1 MPLLLRSQG
10 RQEIARSVYRDIYNE
25 NDYYYFFVS
34 RTQEWGDPVLG
45 DFPEQP
51 IDSVSYANT
60 SHRNMLFVKRIQAND
75 AVLMAPRHN
84 WARGTVYDQ
93 YDDAYGEYDANVDPI
108 TPASG
113 AATLSASLFYVVT
126 DEFNVYKCISNGGD
140 SESTVKPTGTDTNT
154 FETADGYIWKFMF
167 RIEAGDVTKF
177 LTTTHIPVRK
187 MAGLGEPQFD
197 VNGFIDNIS
206 VTSGGS
212 GYSTAPYVV
221 IQGDGKTAPT
231 VSIDSTTGQDAAA
244 FSICSTAGD
253 PPEDIVSSIIV
264 TNGGTGYRS
273 ALSKTFNGSSSAAV
287 SVGSDTFTISAHGFT
302 NLDLVTYSNGG
313 GTSIGGLTN
322 NRPYYVIYQGVN
334 TIKLTRSYENFS
346 SVAITN
352 TAGAFSCA
360 ATALE
365 VGDRLTITGT
375 PTVGTLAATVATSG
389 TAGQFTCGASTLAVG
404 DRVRIT
410 GTRAGT
416 GTITGYTTGTTY
428 KVSAVTGT
436 TPSVTGFTLTTEADA
451 AIVTTAGTLTG
462 LTYTTTGTITGY
474 ATNNVYKVSAVTGT
488 SPSVTGFTL
497 TTEADAAIVT
507 TTGKLVG
514 LTYTSDNSAID
525 LTSLGTGSSHTLTFE
540 GTTVSLLGGA
550 GSGATATPV
559 ISSGVITGIT
569 VTDGGT
575 GYAGARA
582 TAVLGEGA
590 SASEVDSVTINEP
603 GSGFSFANVSFIPVP
618 GTITAT
624 VATSGTAGQFTCG
637 NSTLTV
643 GSRILITGTR
653 AGTGTITGYTSG
665 TTYKVSAITGTSP
678 NVTGFTLQTSAGAAI
693 VTTAGTLTGLTYTKV
708 INETAT
714 ASAVLGFTEGGTPQ
728 ENVEAAATPG
738 TIDRIVILSGGNSY
752 ITGDAS
758 ISIVGD
764 GQDAEATLTLTDGVV
779 TDVTIT
785 NPGSGYSFAEI
796 SVVNAAEGSPGNG
809 ATFRAVLSPY
819 GGHGSN
825 PQKELFAKS
834 LSLTVSL
841 ANETSDTFLNND
853 FRQLGIIKNPR
864 IFGSSDNFTSNTGNC
879 CYVIAINSPE
889 LVDYD
894 DVITSDD
901 GGRFIVV
908 QKEDSNNNG
917 VVDRIHL
924 LPIIPKISGT
934 SILTNLTQELS
945 LGSPVADTFN
955 IGTVVSPILVAVL
968 EPEVDNRTGEIIYLD
983 NRIKIIRT
991 SDQVEKIRALINF

>member
-1 MPLLLRSQG
+1 
-10 RQEIARSVYRDIYNE
+10 
-25 NDYYYFFVS
+25 
-34 RTQEWGDPVLG
+34 
-45 DFPEQP
+45 
-51 IDSVSYANT
+51 
-60 SHRNMLFVKRIQAND
+60 MLFVKRIQAND
-75 AVLMAPRHN
+75 AVLMAPRYN
-84 WARGTVYDQ
+84 WALGTVYDQ
-93 YDDAYGEYDANVDPI
+93 YDDAYGETDANDDPI
-108 TPASG
+108 NSYSSVSTLN
-113 AATLSASLFYVVT
+113 AALFYVVT

-154 FETADGYIWKFMF
+154 FETSDGYIWKFMF
-167 RIEAGDVTKF
+167 RVEAGDVTKF

-253 PPEDIVSSIIV
+253 PPVDIVSSIIV
-264 TNGGTGYRS
+264 TNGGSGYRS
-273 ALSKTFNGSSSAAV
+273 QVSKTFNGSSSAAV
-287 SVGSDTFTISAHGFT
+287 SVSNNTISITSHGFT
-302 NLDLVTYSNGG
+302 DLDLVTYSNGG

-322 NRPYYVIYQGVN
+322 DRPYYVIYIGAN
-334 TIKLTRSYENFS
+334 TIKLATSYEN
-346 SVAITN
+346 ADN
-352 TAGAFSCA
+352 
-360 ATALE
+360 
-365 VGDRLTITGT
+365 
-375 PTVGTLAATVATSG
+375 
-389 TAGQFTCGASTLAVG
+389 AV
-404 DRVRIT
+404 
-410 GTRAGT
+410 
-416 GTITGYTTGTTY
+416 
-428 KVSAVTGT
+428 
-436 TPSVTGFTLTTEADA
+436 
-451 AIVTTAGTLTG
+451 
-462 LTYTTTGTITGY
+462 
-474 ATNNVYKVSAVTGT
+474 
-488 SPSVTGFTL
+488 
-497 TTEADAAIVT
+497 
-507 TTGKLVG
+507 
-514 LTYTSDNSAID
+514 AID

-582 TAVLGEGA
+582 TAVLGTGA

-624 VATSGTAGQFTCG
+624 VATSGTGGQFTCG

-643 GSRILITGTR
+643 GSHILITGTR

-665 TTYKVSAITGTSP
+665 TTYKVSAVTGTSP

-738 TIDRIVILSGGNSY
+738 TIDRIAILTGGNSY
-752 ITGDAS
+752 IAGDAS

-779 TDVTIT
+779 TGITIT

-796 SVVNAAEGSPGNG
+796 SVVNAAEGSPGSG

>member
-34 RTQEWGDPVLG
+34 RTLEWEDEE
-45 DFPEQP
+45 DPEQP

-60 SHRNMLFVKRIQAND
+60 SHRNTLFVKRIQASD
-75 AVLMAPRHN
+75 VVLMAPRYN
-84 WARGTVYDQ
+84 WTLGTVYDQ
-93 YDDAYGEYDANVDPI
+93 YDDAYGETDANDDLISPY
-108 TPASG
+108 SG
-113 AATLSASLFYVVT
+113 LSKKLNTAEFYVVT
-126 DEFNVYKCISNGGD
+126 DEYNVYKCISNGED

-154 FETADGYIWKFMF
+154 IETSDGYIWKFMF
-167 RIEAGDVTKF
+167 RVEAGDVTKF
-177 LTTTHIPVRK
+177 LTATHIPVRK

-197 VNGFIDNIS
+197 VNGFVDNIS

-221 IQGDGKTAPT
+221 IQGDGKTTPT
-231 VSIDSTTGQDAAA
+231 VTIDSTTGQDASA
-244 FSICSTAGD
+244 FSICSTNGSS
-253 PPEDIVSSIIV
+253 EDIVSSIIV

-273 ALSKTFNGSSSAAV
+273 QVSKTFNGSSSAAV

-302 NLDLVTYSNGG
+302 DLDLVTYSNGG

-322 NRPYYVIYQGVN
+322 NRPYYVIYVGAN
-334 TIKLTRSYENFS
+334 TIKL
-346 SVAITN
+346 
-352 TAGAFSCA
+352 
-360 ATALE
+360 
-365 VGDRLTITGT
+365 
-375 PTVGTLAATVATSG
+375 ATSYDN
-389 TAGQFTCGASTLAVG
+389 ADDAV
-404 DRVRIT
+404 
-410 GTRAGT
+410 
-416 GTITGYTTGTTY
+416 
-428 KVSAVTGT
+428 
-436 TPSVTGFTLTTEADA
+436 
-451 AIVTTAGTLTG
+451 
-462 LTYTTTGTITGY
+462 
-474 ATNNVYKVSAVTGT
+474 
-488 SPSVTGFTL
+488 
-497 TTEADAAIVT
+497 
-507 TTGKLVG
+507 
-514 LTYTSDNSAID
+514 AID

-550 GSGATATPV
+550 GSGATASAV

-569 VTDGGT
+569 VTDGGS

-582 TAVLGEGA
+582 TAVLGTGA
-590 SASEVDSVTINEP
+590 SASEVASVTVNEP

-624 VATSGTAGQFTCG
+624 VATSGTGGQFTCG

-643 GSRILITGTR
+643 GSHILITGTR
-653 AGTGTITGYTSG
+653 AGTGTITGYATG

-678 NVTGFTLQTSAGAAI
+678 NVTGFTLQTSAGVAI

-714 ASAVLGFTEGGTPQ
+714 ASAILGFTEGGTPQ
-728 ENVEAAATPG
+728 ENVEAAAIPG

-752 ITGDAS
+752 TPGDAS

-779 TDVTIT
+779 TDVAIT

-796 SVVNAAEGSPGNG
+796 SVVNAAEGSPGSG

-853 FRQLGIIKNPR
+853 FRQLGVIKNPR

-879 CYVIAINSPE
+879 CYVIAINNLA

-901 GGRFIVV
+901 GGKFIVV
-908 QKEDSNNNG
+908 QKEDSNNDG

-924 LPIIPKISGT
+924 LPIIPRISSS
-934 SILTNLTQELS
+934 SILTNETQEVS
-945 LGSPVADTFN
+945 LGSPVEFN
-955 IGTVVSPILVAVL
+955 IGTVLVPDMVDYL

>member
-34 RTQEWGDPVLG
+34 RTLEWEDEE
-45 DFPEQP
+45 DPEQP
-51 IDSVSYANT
+51 IDSVSYSNT
-60 SHRNMLFVKRIQAND
+60 SHRNTLFVKRIQASD
-75 AVLMAPRHN
+75 AVLMAPRYN
-84 WARGTVYDQ
+84 WTLGTVYDQ
-93 YDDAYGEYDANVDPI
+93 YDDAYGETDANDDSI

-113 AATLSASLFYVVT
+113 AATLSASLFYVIT
-126 DEFNVYKCISNGGD
+126 DEYNVYKCISNGD
-140 SESTVKPTGTDTNT
+140 AAVSTVKPTGTDTNS
-154 FETADGYIWKFMF
+154 FETSDGYIWKFMF
-167 RIEAGDVTKF
+167 RVEAGDVTKF
-177 LTTTHIPVRK
+177 LTPTHIPVRK

-197 VNGFIDNIS
+197 VNGFVDGIS

-231 VSIDSTTGQDAAA
+231 VIIDSTTGEDAYA
-244 FSICSTAGD
+244 FSTCSTNGSG
-253 PPEDIVSSIIV
+253 EDVVSSIIV

-273 ALSKTFNGSSSAAV
+273 TVSKTFIGSSSGVV
-287 SVGSDTFTISAHGFT
+287 SVANNTLSITAHGFT
-302 NLDLVTYSNGG
+302 DLDLVKYSNGG

-322 NRPYYVIYQGVN
+322 DRSYYVIYIGAN
-334 TIKLTRSYENFS
+334 TIKLATSYEN
-346 SVAITN
+346 
-352 TAGAFSCA
+352 
-360 ATALE
+360 
-365 VGDRLTITGT
+365 
-375 PTVGTLAATVATSG
+375 
-389 TAGQFTCGASTLAVG
+389 
-404 DRVRIT
+404 
-410 GTRAGT
+410 
-416 GTITGYTTGTTY
+416 
-428 KVSAVTGT
+428 
-436 TPSVTGFTLTTEADA
+436 ADDD
-451 AIVTTAGTLTG
+451 V
-462 LTYTTTGTITGY
+462 
-474 ATNNVYKVSAVTGT
+474 
-488 SPSVTGFTL
+488 
-497 TTEADAAIVT
+497 
-507 TTGKLVG
+507 
-514 LTYTSDNSAID
+514 AID
-525 LTSLGTGSSHTLTFE
+525 LTSVGTGSAHTLTFQ
-540 GTTVSLLGGA
+540 GTTVSLSGGA

-559 ISSGVITGIT
+559 ISGGVITGIT
-569 VTDGGT
+569 VTNGGT

-582 TAVLGEGA
+582 TAVLGSGA
-590 SASEVDSVTINEP
+590 TADEVISVTVTEA

-643 GSRILITGTR
+643 GSHILITGTL

-714 ASAVLGFTEGGTPQ
+714 ASAILGFTEGGTLQ
-728 ENVEAAATPG
+728 ENVESAATPG

-796 SVVNAAEGSPGNG
+796 SVVNEAEASPGNG

-841 ANETSDTFLNND
+841 TNETSDTFLNND

-924 LPIIPKISGT
+924 LPIIPKISST
-934 SILTNLTQELS
+934 SILTNATQEVS
-945 LGSPVADTFN
+945 LGSPVEFN
-955 IGTVVSPILVAVL
+955 NGTVIVPDMVDYL

>member
-1 MPLLLRSQG
+1 
-10 RQEIARSVYRDIYNE
+10 
-25 NDYYYFFVS
+25 
-34 RTQEWGDPVLG
+34 
-45 DFPEQP
+45 
-51 IDSVSYANT
+51 
-60 SHRNMLFVKRIQAND
+60 MLFVKRIQAND

-93 YDDAYGEYDANVDPI
+93 YDDAYGETDANDDPI
-108 TPASG
+108 TSHSG
-113 AATLSASLFYVVT
+113 VSTLTASLFYVVT
-126 DEFNVYKCISNGGD
+126 DDFNVYKCISNGEN

-154 FETADGYIWKFMF
+154 FETSDGYIWKFMF

-177 LTTTHIPVRK
+177 LTATHIPVRK

-197 VNGFIDNIS
+197 VNGFIDNVS
-206 VTSGGS
+206 VTSGGA
-212 GYSTAPYVV
+212 GYSAAPYVI

-244 FSICSTAGD
+244 FSICSTNGSN
-253 PPEDIVSSIIV
+253 EDIVSSIIV
-264 TNGGTGYRS
+264 TNGGSGYRS
-273 ALSKTFNGSSSAAV
+273 QVSKTFNGSSSAAV
-287 SVGSDTFTISAHGFT
+287 SVSNNTISITSHGFT
-302 NLDLVTYSNGG
+302 DLDLVTYSNGG

-322 NRPYYVIYQGVN
+322 DRPYYVIYINAN
-334 TIKLTRSYENFS
+334 TIKL
-346 SVAITN
+346 
-352 TAGAFSCA
+352 
-360 ATALE
+360 
-365 VGDRLTITGT
+365 
-375 PTVGTLAATVATSG
+375 ATSYDN
-389 TAGQFTCGASTLAVG
+389 ADNAV
-404 DRVRIT
+404 
-410 GTRAGT
+410 
-416 GTITGYTTGTTY
+416 
-428 KVSAVTGT
+428 
-436 TPSVTGFTLTTEADA
+436 
-451 AIVTTAGTLTG
+451 
-462 LTYTTTGTITGY
+462 
-474 ATNNVYKVSAVTGT
+474 
-488 SPSVTGFTL
+488 
-497 TTEADAAIVT
+497 
-507 TTGKLVG
+507 
-514 LTYTSDNSAID
+514 AID
-525 LTSLGTGSSHTLTFE
+525 LTSLGNGSSHTLTFE

-550 GSGATATPV
+550 GSGATATPI

-582 TAVLGEGA
+582 TAVLGTGGTA
-590 SASEVDSVTINEP
+590 DEVVSVTVNEP
-603 GSGFSFANVSFIPVP
+603 GSGFSFANVSFIPVA
-618 GTITAT
+618 GDTIT
-624 VATSGTAGQFTCG
+624 
-637 NSTLTV
+637 
-643 GSRILITGTR
+643 
-653 AGTGTITGYTSG
+653 
-665 TTYKVSAITGTSP
+665 
-678 NVTGFTLQTSAGAAI
+678 
-693 VTTAGTLTGLTYTKV
+693 
-708 INETAT
+708 ETAT

-764 GQDAEATLTLTDGVV
+764 GQDAEATLTLVDGVV
-779 TDVTIT
+779 TGVIIT

-809 ATFRAVLSPY
+809 ATFRAIISPY

-864 IFGSSDNFTSNTGNC
+864 IFDSSDNFTSNTGNC
-879 CYVIAINSPE
+879 CYVIAINNPE
-889 LVDYD
+889 DVDYD
-894 DVITSDD
+894 DVIESDD

-945 LGSPVADTFN
+945 LGSPVPETFN
-955 IGTVVSPILVAVL
+955 IGTVITPILVAVL
-968 EPEVDNRTGEIIYLD
+968 EPEVDNRTGEIMYLD

>member
-1 MPLLLRSQG
+1 
-10 RQEIARSVYRDIYNE
+10 
-25 NDYYYFFVS
+25 
-34 RTQEWGDPVLG
+34 
-45 DFPEQP
+45 
-51 IDSVSYANT
+51 
-60 SHRNMLFVKRIQAND
+60 MLFVKRIQAND

-93 YDDAYGEYDANVDPI
+93 YDDAYGETDANDDPI
-108 TPASG
+108 TSHSG
-113 AATLSASLFYVVT
+113 VSTLTASLFYVVT
-126 DEFNVYKCISNGGD
+126 DDFNVYKCISNGEN

-154 FETADGYIWKFMF
+154 FETSDGYIWKFMF

-177 LTTTHIPVRK
+177 LTATHIPVRK

-197 VNGFIDNIS
+197 VNGFIDNVS
-206 VTSGGS
+206 VTSGGA
-212 GYSTAPYVV
+212 GYSAAPYVI

-244 FSICSTAGD
+244 FSICSTNGSN
-253 PPEDIVSSIIV
+253 EDIVSSIIV
-264 TNGGTGYRS
+264 TNGGSGYRS
-273 ALSKTFNGSSSAAV
+273 QVSKTFNGSSSAAV
-287 SVGSDTFTISAHGFT
+287 SVSNNTISITSHGFT
-302 NLDLVTYSNGG
+302 DLDLVTYSNGG

-322 NRPYYVIYQGVN
+322 DRPYYVIYINAN
-334 TIKLTRSYENFS
+334 TIKL
-346 SVAITN
+346 
-352 TAGAFSCA
+352 
-360 ATALE
+360 
-365 VGDRLTITGT
+365 
-375 PTVGTLAATVATSG
+375 ATSYDN
-389 TAGQFTCGASTLAVG
+389 ADNAV
-404 DRVRIT
+404 
-410 GTRAGT
+410 
-416 GTITGYTTGTTY
+416 
-428 KVSAVTGT
+428 
-436 TPSVTGFTLTTEADA
+436 
-451 AIVTTAGTLTG
+451 
-462 LTYTTTGTITGY
+462 
-474 ATNNVYKVSAVTGT
+474 
-488 SPSVTGFTL
+488 
-497 TTEADAAIVT
+497 
-507 TTGKLVG
+507 
-514 LTYTSDNSAID
+514 AID
-525 LTSLGTGSSHTLTFE
+525 LTSLGNGSSHTLTFE

-550 GSGATATPV
+550 GSGATATPI

-582 TAVLGEGA
+582 TAVLGTGGTA
-590 SASEVDSVTINEP
+590 DEVVSVTVNEP
-603 GSGFSFANVSFIPVP
+603 GSGFSFANVSFIPVA
-618 GTITAT
+618 GDTIT
-624 VATSGTAGQFTCG
+624 
-637 NSTLTV
+637 
-643 GSRILITGTR
+643 
-653 AGTGTITGYTSG
+653 
-665 TTYKVSAITGTSP
+665 
-678 NVTGFTLQTSAGAAI
+678 
-693 VTTAGTLTGLTYTKV
+693 
-708 INETAT
+708 ETAT

-779 TDVTIT
+779 TGVIIT

-809 ATFRAVLSPY
+809 ATFRAIISPY

-864 IFGSSDNFTSNTGNC
+864 IFDSSDNFTSNTGNC
-879 CYVIAINSPE
+879 CYVIAINNPE
-889 LVDYD
+889 DVDYD
-894 DVITSDD
+894 DVIESDD

-945 LGSPVADTFN
+945 LGSPVPETFN
-955 IGTVVSPILVAVL
+955 IGTVITPILVAVL
-968 EPEVDNRTGEIIYLD
+968 EPEVDNRTGEIMYLD

>member
-34 RTQEWGDPVLG
+34 RTQEWADEE
-45 DFPEQP
+45 DPEQP
-51 IDSVSYANT
+51 IDSVSYSNT

-84 WARGTVYDQ
+84 WALGTVYDQ
-93 YDDAYGEYDANVDPI
+93 YDDAYGETDANDDLI
-108 TPASG
+108 TPYSAGST
-113 AATLSASLFYVVT
+113 TLNTAVFYVVT
-126 DEFNVYKCISNGGD
+126 DEYNVYKCISNGGD

-154 FETADGYIWKFMF
+154 FETSDGYIWKFMF
-167 RIEAGDVTKF
+167 RVEAGDVTKF

-253 PPEDIVSSIIV
+253 PPVDIVSSIIV
-264 TNGGTGYRS
+264 TNGGSGYRS
-273 ALSKTFNGSSSAAV
+273 QVSKTFNGSSSAAV
-287 SVGSDTFTISAHGFT
+287 SVSNNTISITSHGFT
-302 NLDLVTYSNGG
+302 DLDLVTYSNGG

-322 NRPYYVIYQGVN
+322 DRPYYVIYIGAN
-334 TIKLTRSYENFS
+334 TIKLATSYEN
-346 SVAITN
+346 ADN
-352 TAGAFSCA
+352 
-360 ATALE
+360 
-365 VGDRLTITGT
+365 
-375 PTVGTLAATVATSG
+375 
-389 TAGQFTCGASTLAVG
+389 AV
-404 DRVRIT
+404 
-410 GTRAGT
+410 
-416 GTITGYTTGTTY
+416 
-428 KVSAVTGT
+428 
-436 TPSVTGFTLTTEADA
+436 
-451 AIVTTAGTLTG
+451 
-462 LTYTTTGTITGY
+462 
-474 ATNNVYKVSAVTGT
+474 
-488 SPSVTGFTL
+488 
-497 TTEADAAIVT
+497 
-507 TTGKLVG
+507 
-514 LTYTSDNSAID
+514 AID

-624 VATSGTAGQFTCG
+624 VATSGTGGQFTCG

-643 GSRILITGTR
+643 GSHILITGTR

-665 TTYKVSAITGTSP
+665 TTYKVSAVTGTSP

-752 ITGDAS
+752 ISGDAS
-758 ISIVGD
+758 ISIIGD
-764 GQDAEATLTLTDGVV
+764 GQDAEATLTLNDGVV

-809 ATFRAVLSPY
+809 ATFRAVVSPY

>member
-34 RTQEWGDPVLG
+34 RTQEWADEE
-45 DFPEQP
+45 DPEQP
-51 IDSVSYANT
+51 IDSVSYSNT

-84 WARGTVYDQ
+84 WALGTVYDQ
-93 YDDAYGEYDANVDPI
+93 YDDAYGETDANDDLI
-108 TPASG
+108 TPYSAGST
-113 AATLSASLFYVVT
+113 TLNTAVFYVVT
-126 DEFNVYKCISNGGD
+126 DEYNVYKCISNGGD

-154 FETADGYIWKFMF
+154 FETSDGYIWKFMF
-167 RIEAGDVTKF
+167 RVEAGDVTKF

-253 PPEDIVSSIIV
+253 PPVDIVSSIIV
-264 TNGGTGYRS
+264 TNGGSGYRS
-273 ALSKTFNGSSSAAV
+273 QVSKTFNGSSSAAV
-287 SVGSDTFTISAHGFT
+287 SVSNNTISITSHGFT
-302 NLDLVTYSNGG
+302 DLDLVTYSNGG
-313 GTSIGGLTN
+313 GTSIGGLSN
-322 NRPYYVIYQGVN
+322 DRPYYVIYIGAN
-334 TIKLTRSYENFS
+334 TIKLATSYEN
-346 SVAITN
+346 ADN
-352 TAGAFSCA
+352 
-360 ATALE
+360 
-365 VGDRLTITGT
+365 
-375 PTVGTLAATVATSG
+375 
-389 TAGQFTCGASTLAVG
+389 AV
-404 DRVRIT
+404 
-410 GTRAGT
+410 
-416 GTITGYTTGTTY
+416 
-428 KVSAVTGT
+428 
-436 TPSVTGFTLTTEADA
+436 
-451 AIVTTAGTLTG
+451 
-462 LTYTTTGTITGY
+462 
-474 ATNNVYKVSAVTGT
+474 
-488 SPSVTGFTL
+488 
-497 TTEADAAIVT
+497 
-507 TTGKLVG
+507 
-514 LTYTSDNSAID
+514 AID

-624 VATSGTAGQFTCG
+624 VATSGTGGQFTCG

-643 GSRILITGTR
+643 GSHILITGTR

-665 TTYKVSAITGTSP
+665 TTYKVSAVTGTSP

-752 ITGDAS
+752 ISGDAS
-758 ISIVGD
+758 ISIIGD
-764 GQDAEATLTLTDGVV
+764 GQDAEATLTLNDGVV

-809 ATFRAVLSPY
+809 ATFRAVVSPY

>member
-1 MPLLLRSQG
+1 
-10 RQEIARSVYRDIYNE
+10 
-25 NDYYYFFVS
+25 
-34 RTQEWGDPVLG
+34 
-45 DFPEQP
+45 
-51 IDSVSYANT
+51 
-60 SHRNMLFVKRIQAND
+60 MLFVKRIQAND

-84 WARGTVYDQ
+84 WALGTVYDQ
-93 YDDAYGEYDANVDPI
+93 YDDAYGETDANDDLI
-108 TPASG
+108 TPYSAGST
-113 AATLSASLFYVVT
+113 TLNTAVFYVVT
-126 DEFNVYKCISNGGD
+126 DEYNVYKCISNGGD

-154 FETADGYIWKFMF
+154 FETSDGYIWKFMF
-167 RIEAGDVTKF
+167 RVEAGDVTKF

-253 PPEDIVSSIIV
+253 PPVDIVSSIIV
-264 TNGGTGYRS
+264 TNGGSGYRS
-273 ALSKTFNGSSSAAV
+273 QVSKTFNGSSSAAV
-287 SVGSDTFTISAHGFT
+287 SVSNNTISITSHGFT
-302 NLDLVTYSNGG
+302 DLDLVTYSNGG

-322 NRPYYVIYQGVN
+322 DRPYYVIYIGAN
-334 TIKLTRSYENFS
+334 TIKLATSYEN
-346 SVAITN
+346 ADN
-352 TAGAFSCA
+352 
-360 ATALE
+360 
-365 VGDRLTITGT
+365 
-375 PTVGTLAATVATSG
+375 
-389 TAGQFTCGASTLAVG
+389 AV
-404 DRVRIT
+404 
-410 GTRAGT
+410 
-416 GTITGYTTGTTY
+416 
-428 KVSAVTGT
+428 
-436 TPSVTGFTLTTEADA
+436 
-451 AIVTTAGTLTG
+451 
-462 LTYTTTGTITGY
+462 
-474 ATNNVYKVSAVTGT
+474 
-488 SPSVTGFTL
+488 
-497 TTEADAAIVT
+497 
-507 TTGKLVG
+507 
-514 LTYTSDNSAID
+514 AID

-624 VATSGTAGQFTCG
+624 VATSGTGGQFTCG

-643 GSRILITGTR
+643 GSHILITGTR

-665 TTYKVSAITGTSP
+665 TTYKVSAVTGTSP

-752 ITGDAS
+752 ISGDAS
-758 ISIVGD
+758 ISIIGD
-764 GQDAEATLTLTDGVV
+764 GQDAEATLTLNDGVV

-809 ATFRAVLSPY
+809 ATFRAVVSPY

>member
-34 RTQEWGDPVLG
+34 RTQEWADEE
-45 DFPEQP
+45 DPEQP
-51 IDSVSYANT
+51 IDSVSYSNT

-75 AVLMAPRHN
+75 AVLMAPRYN
-84 WARGTVYDQ
+84 WALGTVYDQ
-93 YDDAYGEYDANVDPI
+93 YDDAYGETDANDDPI
-108 TPASG
+108 NSYSSVSTLN
-113 AATLSASLFYVVT
+113 AALFYVVT

-154 FETADGYIWKFMF
+154 FETSDGYIWKFMF
-167 RIEAGDVTKF
+167 RVEAGDVTKF

-253 PPEDIVSSIIV
+253 PPVDIVSSIIV
-264 TNGGTGYRS
+264 TNGGSGYRS
-273 ALSKTFNGSSSAAV
+273 QVSKTFNGSSSAAV
-287 SVGSDTFTISAHGFT
+287 SVSNNTISITSHGFT
-302 NLDLVTYSNGG
+302 DLDLVTYSNGG
-313 GTSIGGLTN
+313 GTSIGGLSN
-322 NRPYYVIYQGVN
+322 DRPYYVIYIGAN
-334 TIKLTRSYENFS
+334 TIKLATSYEN
-346 SVAITN
+346 ADN
-352 TAGAFSCA
+352 
-360 ATALE
+360 
-365 VGDRLTITGT
+365 
-375 PTVGTLAATVATSG
+375 
-389 TAGQFTCGASTLAVG
+389 AV
-404 DRVRIT
+404 
-410 GTRAGT
+410 
-416 GTITGYTTGTTY
+416 
-428 KVSAVTGT
+428 
-436 TPSVTGFTLTTEADA
+436 
-451 AIVTTAGTLTG
+451 
-462 LTYTTTGTITGY
+462 
-474 ATNNVYKVSAVTGT
+474 
-488 SPSVTGFTL
+488 
-497 TTEADAAIVT
+497 
-507 TTGKLVG
+507 
-514 LTYTSDNSAID
+514 AID

-624 VATSGTAGQFTCG
+624 VATSGTGGQFTCG

-643 GSRILITGTR
+643 GSHILITGTR

-665 TTYKVSAITGTSP
+665 TTYKVSAVTGTSP

-752 ITGDAS
+752 ISGDAS
-758 ISIVGD
+758 ISIIGD
-764 GQDAEATLTLTDGVV
+764 GQDAEATLTLNDGVV

-809 ATFRAVLSPY
+809 ATFRAVVSPY

>member
-34 RTQEWGDPVLG
+34 RTQEWADEE
-45 DFPEQP
+45 DPEQP
-51 IDSVSYANT
+51 IDSVSYSNT

-93 YDDAYGEYDANVDPI
+93 YDDAYGETDANDDPI
-108 TPASG
+108 TSHSG
-113 AATLSASLFYVVT
+113 VSTLTASLFYVVT
-126 DEFNVYKCISNGGD
+126 DDFNVYKCISNGEN

-154 FETADGYIWKFMF
+154 FETSDGYIWKFMF

-177 LTTTHIPVRK
+177 LTATHIPVRK

-197 VNGFIDNIS
+197 VNGFIDNVS
-206 VTSGGS
+206 VTSGGA
-212 GYSTAPYVV
+212 GYSAAPYVV

-244 FSICSTAGD
+244 FSICSTNGSN
-253 PPEDIVSSIIV
+253 EDIVSSIIV
-264 TNGGTGYRS
+264 TNGGSGYRS
-273 ALSKTFNGSSSAAV
+273 QVSKTFNGSSSAAV
-287 SVGSDTFTISAHGFT
+287 SVSNNTISITSHGFT
-302 NLDLVTYSNGG
+302 DLDLVTYSNGG

-322 NRPYYVIYQGVN
+322 DRSYYVIYIGAN
-334 TIKLTRSYENFS
+334 TIKLATSYEN
-346 SVAITN
+346 ADN
-352 TAGAFSCA
+352 
-360 ATALE
+360 
-365 VGDRLTITGT
+365 
-375 PTVGTLAATVATSG
+375 
-389 TAGQFTCGASTLAVG
+389 AV
-404 DRVRIT
+404 
-410 GTRAGT
+410 
-416 GTITGYTTGTTY
+416 
-428 KVSAVTGT
+428 
-436 TPSVTGFTLTTEADA
+436 
-451 AIVTTAGTLTG
+451 
-462 LTYTTTGTITGY
+462 
-474 ATNNVYKVSAVTGT
+474 
-488 SPSVTGFTL
+488 
-497 TTEADAAIVT
+497 
-507 TTGKLVG
+507 
-514 LTYTSDNSAID
+514 AID
-525 LTSLGTGSSHTLTFE
+525 LTSLGNGSGHTLTFE

-550 GSGATATPV
+550 GSGATATPI

-582 TAVLGEGA
+582 TAVLGTGGTA
-590 SASEVDSVTINEP
+590 DEVVSVTVNEP
-603 GSGFSFANVSFIPVP
+603 GSGFSFANVSFIPIA
-618 GTITAT
+618 GDTIT
-624 VATSGTAGQFTCG
+624 
-637 NSTLTV
+637 
-643 GSRILITGTR
+643 
-653 AGTGTITGYTSG
+653 
-665 TTYKVSAITGTSP
+665 
-678 NVTGFTLQTSAGAAI
+678 
-693 VTTAGTLTGLTYTKV
+693 
-708 INETAT
+708 ETAT

-764 GQDAEATLTLTDGVV
+764 GQDAEATLTLVDGVV
-779 TDVTIT
+779 TGVIIT

-809 ATFRAVLSPY
+809 ATFRAIISPY

-879 CYVIAINSPE
+879 CYVIAINNPE
-889 LVDYD
+889 DVDYD
-894 DVITSDD
+894 DVIESDD

-945 LGSPVADTFN
+945 LGSPVPETFN
-955 IGTVVSPILVAVL
+955 IGTVITPILVAVL
-968 EPEVDNRTGEIIYLD
+968 EPEVDNRTGEIMYLD

>member
-34 RTQEWGDPVLG
+34 RTLEWEDEE
-45 DFPEQP
+45 DPEQP
-51 IDSVSYANT
+51 IDSVSYSNT
-60 SHRNMLFVKRIQAND
+60 SHRNTLFVKRIQASD
-75 AVLMAPRHN
+75 AVLMAPRYN
-84 WARGTVYDQ
+84 WTLGTVYDQ
-93 YDDAYGEYDANVDPI
+93 YDDAYGETDANDDSI

-113 AATLSASLFYVVT
+113 AATLSASLFYVIT
-126 DEFNVYKCISNGGD
+126 DEYNVYKCISNGD
-140 SESTVKPTGTDTNT
+140 AAVSTVKPTGTDTNS
-154 FETADGYIWKFMF
+154 FETSDGYIWKFMF
-167 RIEAGDVTKF
+167 RVEAGDVTKF
-177 LTTTHIPVRK
+177 LTPTHIPVRK

-197 VNGFIDNIS
+197 VNGFVDGIS

-231 VSIDSTTGQDAAA
+231 VIIDSTTGEDAYA
-244 FSICSTAGD
+244 FSTCSTNGSG
-253 PPEDIVSSIIV
+253 EDVVSSIIV

-273 ALSKTFNGSSSAAV
+273 TVSKTFIGSSSGVV
-287 SVGSDTFTISAHGFT
+287 SVANNTLSITAHGFT
-302 NLDLVTYSNGG
+302 DLDLVKYSNGG

-322 NRPYYVIYQGVN
+322 DRSYYVIYIGAN
-334 TIKLTRSYENFS
+334 TIKLATSYEN
-346 SVAITN
+346 
-352 TAGAFSCA
+352 
-360 ATALE
+360 
-365 VGDRLTITGT
+365 
-375 PTVGTLAATVATSG
+375 
-389 TAGQFTCGASTLAVG
+389 
-404 DRVRIT
+404 
-410 GTRAGT
+410 
-416 GTITGYTTGTTY
+416 
-428 KVSAVTGT
+428 
-436 TPSVTGFTLTTEADA
+436 ADDD
-451 AIVTTAGTLTG
+451 V
-462 LTYTTTGTITGY
+462 
-474 ATNNVYKVSAVTGT
+474 
-488 SPSVTGFTL
+488 
-497 TTEADAAIVT
+497 
-507 TTGKLVG
+507 
-514 LTYTSDNSAID
+514 AID
-525 LTSLGTGSSHTLTFE
+525 LTSVGTGSAHTLTFQ
-540 GTTVSLLGGA
+540 GTTVSLSGGA

-559 ISSGVITGIT
+559 ISGGVITGIT
-569 VTDGGT
+569 VTNGGT

-582 TAVLGEGA
+582 TAVLGSGA
-590 SASEVDSVTINEP
+590 TADEVISVTVTEA

-643 GSRILITGTR
+643 GSHILITGTL

-714 ASAVLGFTEGGTPQ
+714 ASAILGYTEGGTPQ

-752 ITGDAS
+752 TAGDAS

-764 GQDAEATLTLTDGVV
+764 GQDAEATLTLDDGVV

-796 SVVNAAEGSPGNG
+796 SVVNEAEASPGNG

-841 ANETSDTFLNND
+841 TNETSDTFLNND

-924 LPIIPKISGT
+924 LPIIPKISST
-934 SILTNLTQELS
+934 SILTNATQEVS
-945 LGSPVADTFN
+945 LGSPVEFN
-955 IGTVVSPILVAVL
+955 NGTVIVPDMVDYL

>member
-34 RTQEWGDPVLG
+34 RTLEWTDEE
-45 DFPEQP
+45 DPEQP
-51 IDSVSYANT
+51 IDSVSYSNT
-60 SHRNMLFVKRIQAND
+60 SHRNTLFVKRIQAND
-75 AVLMAPRHN
+75 AVLMAPRYN
-84 WARGTVYDQ
+84 WALGTVYDQ
-93 YDDAYGEYDANVDPI
+93 YDDAYGETDANDDPI
-108 TPASG
+108 TSHSG
-113 AATLSASLFYVVT
+113 VSTLSAALFYVVT
-126 DEFNVYKCISNGGD
+126 DEYNVYKCISNGGD

-154 FETADGYIWKFMF
+154 FETSDGYVWKFMF
-167 RIEAGDVTKF
+167 RVEAGDVTKF
-177 LTTTHIPVRK
+177 LTATHIPVRK

-221 IQGDGKTAPT
+221 IQGDGKTTPT
-231 VSIDSTTGQDAAA
+231 VTIDSTTGQDASA
-244 FSICSTAGD
+244 FSICSTNGSS
-253 PPEDIVSSIIV
+253 EDIVSSIIV

-273 ALSKTFNGSSSAAV
+273 QVSKTFDGSSSAAV
-287 SVGSDTFTISAHGFT
+287 SVGSDTLSITAHGFT
-302 NLDLVTYSNGG
+302 DLDLVTYSNGG

-322 NRPYYVIYQGVN
+322 DRPYYVIYIGAN
-334 TIKLTRSYENFS
+334 TIKLATSYEN
-346 SVAITN
+346 ADN
-352 TAGAFSCA
+352 
-360 ATALE
+360 
-365 VGDRLTITGT
+365 
-375 PTVGTLAATVATSG
+375 
-389 TAGQFTCGASTLAVG
+389 AV
-404 DRVRIT
+404 
-410 GTRAGT
+410 
-416 GTITGYTTGTTY
+416 
-428 KVSAVTGT
+428 
-436 TPSVTGFTLTTEADA
+436 
-451 AIVTTAGTLTG
+451 
-462 LTYTTTGTITGY
+462 
-474 ATNNVYKVSAVTGT
+474 
-488 SPSVTGFTL
+488 
-497 TTEADAAIVT
+497 
-507 TTGKLVG
+507 
-514 LTYTSDNSAID
+514 AID
-525 LTSLGTGSSHTLTFE
+525 LTSLGTGSTHTLTFE

-550 GSGATATPV
+550 GSGATASAV
-559 ISSGVITGIT
+559 ISSGVITEIT

-582 TAVLGEGA
+582 TAVLGSGGTA
-590 SASEVDSVTINEP
+590 DEVVSVTVNEP
-603 GSGFSFANVSFIPVP
+603 GSGFSFANINFVPVA
-618 GTITAT
+618 GDTID
-624 VATSGTAGQFTCG
+624 
-637 NSTLTV
+637 
-643 GSRILITGTR
+643 
-653 AGTGTITGYTSG
+653 
-665 TTYKVSAITGTSP
+665 
-678 NVTGFTLQTSAGAAI
+678 
-693 VTTAGTLTGLTYTKV
+693 
-708 INETAT
+708 ETAT
-714 ASAVLGFTEGGTPQ
+714 ASAILGFTEGGTPQ

-738 TIDRIVILSGGNSY
+738 TIDRIVILSGGDSY

-758 ISIVGD
+758 ISIIGD

-924 LPIIPKISGT
+924 LPIIPRISSS
-934 SILTNLTQELS
+934 SILTNETQEVS
-945 LGSPVADTFN
+945 LGSPVEFN
-955 IGTVVSPILVAVL
+955 IGTVLVPDMVDYL

>member
-1 MPLLLRSQG
+1 
-10 RQEIARSVYRDIYNE
+10 
-25 NDYYYFFVS
+25 
-34 RTQEWGDPVLG
+34 
-45 DFPEQP
+45 
-51 IDSVSYANT
+51 
-60 SHRNMLFVKRIQAND
+60 MLFVKRIQAND
-75 AVLMAPRHN
+75 AVLMAPRYN
-84 WARGTVYDQ
+84 WALGTVYDQ
-93 YDDAYGEYDANVDPI
+93 YDDAYGETDANDDPI
-108 TPASG
+108 NSYSSVSTLN
-113 AATLSASLFYVVT
+113 AALFYVVT

-154 FETADGYIWKFMF
+154 FETSDGYIWKFMF
-167 RIEAGDVTKF
+167 RVEAGDVTKF

-253 PPEDIVSSIIV
+253 PPVDIVSSIIV
-264 TNGGTGYRS
+264 TNGGSGYRS
-273 ALSKTFNGSSSAAV
+273 QVSKTFNGSSSAAV
-287 SVGSDTFTISAHGFT
+287 SVSNNTISITSHGFT
-302 NLDLVTYSNGG
+302 DLDLVTYSNGG
-313 GTSIGGLTN
+313 GTSIGGLSN
-322 NRPYYVIYQGVN
+322 DRPYYVIYIGAN
-334 TIKLTRSYENFS
+334 TIKLATSYEN
-346 SVAITN
+346 ADN
-352 TAGAFSCA
+352 
-360 ATALE
+360 
-365 VGDRLTITGT
+365 
-375 PTVGTLAATVATSG
+375 
-389 TAGQFTCGASTLAVG
+389 AV
-404 DRVRIT
+404 
-410 GTRAGT
+410 
-416 GTITGYTTGTTY
+416 
-428 KVSAVTGT
+428 
-436 TPSVTGFTLTTEADA
+436 
-451 AIVTTAGTLTG
+451 
-462 LTYTTTGTITGY
+462 
-474 ATNNVYKVSAVTGT
+474 
-488 SPSVTGFTL
+488 
-497 TTEADAAIVT
+497 
-507 TTGKLVG
+507 
-514 LTYTSDNSAID
+514 AID

-624 VATSGTAGQFTCG
+624 VATSGTGGQFTCG

-643 GSRILITGTR
+643 GSHILITGTR

-665 TTYKVSAITGTSP
+665 TTYKVSAVTGTSP

-752 ITGDAS
+752 ISGDAS
-758 ISIVGD
+758 ISIIGD
-764 GQDAEATLTLTDGVV
+764 GQDAEATLTLNDGVV

-809 ATFRAVLSPY
+809 ATFRAVVSPY

>member
-34 RTQEWGDPVLG
+34 RTQEWADEE
-45 DFPEQP
+45 DPEQP
-51 IDSVSYANT
+51 IDSVSYSNT

-93 YDDAYGEYDANVDPI
+93 YDDAYGETDANDDPI
-108 TPASG
+108 TSHSG
-113 AATLSASLFYVVT
+113 VSTLTASLFYVVT
-126 DEFNVYKCISNGGD
+126 DDFNVYKCISNGEN

-154 FETADGYIWKFMF
+154 FETSDGYIWKFMF

-177 LTTTHIPVRK
+177 LTATHIPVRK

-197 VNGFIDNIS
+197 VNGFIDNVS
-206 VTSGGS
+206 VTSGGA
-212 GYSTAPYVV
+212 GYSAAPYVI

-244 FSICSTAGD
+244 FSICSTNGSN
-253 PPEDIVSSIIV
+253 EDIVSSIIV
-264 TNGGTGYRS
+264 TNGGSGYRS
-273 ALSKTFNGSSSAAV
+273 QVSKTFNGSSSAAV
-287 SVGSDTFTISAHGFT
+287 SVSNNTISITSHGFT
-302 NLDLVTYSNGG
+302 DLDLVTYSNGG

-322 NRPYYVIYQGVN
+322 DRPYYVIYINAN
-334 TIKLTRSYENFS
+334 TIKL
-346 SVAITN
+346 
-352 TAGAFSCA
+352 
-360 ATALE
+360 
-365 VGDRLTITGT
+365 
-375 PTVGTLAATVATSG
+375 ATSYDN
-389 TAGQFTCGASTLAVG
+389 ADNAV
-404 DRVRIT
+404 
-410 GTRAGT
+410 
-416 GTITGYTTGTTY
+416 
-428 KVSAVTGT
+428 
-436 TPSVTGFTLTTEADA
+436 
-451 AIVTTAGTLTG
+451 
-462 LTYTTTGTITGY
+462 
-474 ATNNVYKVSAVTGT
+474 
-488 SPSVTGFTL
+488 
-497 TTEADAAIVT
+497 
-507 TTGKLVG
+507 
-514 LTYTSDNSAID
+514 AID
-525 LTSLGTGSSHTLTFE
+525 LTSLGNGSSHTLTFE

-550 GSGATATPV
+550 GSGATATPI

-582 TAVLGEGA
+582 TAVLGTGGTA
-590 SASEVDSVTINEP
+590 DEVVSVTVNEP
-603 GSGFSFANVSFIPVP
+603 GSGFSFANVSFIPVA
-618 GTITAT
+618 GDTIT
-624 VATSGTAGQFTCG
+624 
-637 NSTLTV
+637 
-643 GSRILITGTR
+643 
-653 AGTGTITGYTSG
+653 
-665 TTYKVSAITGTSP
+665 
-678 NVTGFTLQTSAGAAI
+678 
-693 VTTAGTLTGLTYTKV
+693 
-708 INETAT
+708 ETAT

-779 TDVTIT
+779 TGVIIT

-809 ATFRAVLSPY
+809 ATFRAIISPY

-864 IFGSSDNFTSNTGNC
+864 IFDSSDNFTSNTGNC
-879 CYVIAINSPE
+879 CYVIAINNPE
-889 LVDYD
+889 DVDYD
-894 DVITSDD
+894 DVIESDD

-945 LGSPVADTFN
+945 LGSPVPETFN
-955 IGTVVSPILVAVL
+955 IGTVITPILVAVL
-968 EPEVDNRTGEIIYLD
+968 EPEVDNRTGEIMYLD

>member
-34 RTQEWGDPVLG
+34 RTQEWADEE
-45 DFPEQP
+45 DPEQP
-51 IDSVSYANT
+51 IDSVSYSNT

-75 AVLMAPRHN
+75 AVLMAPRYN
-84 WARGTVYDQ
+84 WALGTVYDQ
-93 YDDAYGEYDANVDPI
+93 YDDAYGETDANDDPI
-108 TPASG
+108 NSYSSVSTLN
-113 AATLSASLFYVVT
+113 AALFYVVT

-154 FETADGYIWKFMF
+154 FETSDGYIWKFMF
-167 RIEAGDVTKF
+167 RVEAGDVTKF

-253 PPEDIVSSIIV
+253 PPVDIVSSIIV
-264 TNGGTGYRS
+264 TNGGSGYRS
-273 ALSKTFNGSSSAAV
+273 QVSKTFNGSSSAAV
-287 SVGSDTFTISAHGFT
+287 SVSNNTISITSHGFT
-302 NLDLVTYSNGG
+302 DLDLVTYSNGG

-322 NRPYYVIYQGVN
+322 DRPYYVIYIGAN
-334 TIKLTRSYENFS
+334 TIKLATSYEN
-346 SVAITN
+346 ADN
-352 TAGAFSCA
+352 
-360 ATALE
+360 
-365 VGDRLTITGT
+365 
-375 PTVGTLAATVATSG
+375 
-389 TAGQFTCGASTLAVG
+389 AV
-404 DRVRIT
+404 
-410 GTRAGT
+410 
-416 GTITGYTTGTTY
+416 
-428 KVSAVTGT
+428 
-436 TPSVTGFTLTTEADA
+436 
-451 AIVTTAGTLTG
+451 
-462 LTYTTTGTITGY
+462 
-474 ATNNVYKVSAVTGT
+474 
-488 SPSVTGFTL
+488 
-497 TTEADAAIVT
+497 
-507 TTGKLVG
+507 
-514 LTYTSDNSAID
+514 AID

-624 VATSGTAGQFTCG
+624 VATSGTGGQFTCG

-643 GSRILITGTR
+643 GSHILITGTR

-665 TTYKVSAITGTSP
+665 TTYKVSAVTGTSP

-752 ITGDAS
+752 ISGDAS
-758 ISIVGD
+758 ISIIGD
-764 GQDAEATLTLTDGVV
+764 GQDAEATLTLNDGVV

-809 ATFRAVLSPY
+809 ATFRAVVSPY